1 MVKKLK
7 SKRKKFSV
15 GGFTG
20 ASMPSAQKPFSG
32 FTLTM
37 DQLTPVGKPI
47 RKANITSKKKVSN
60 NKGFIV

>member
-7 SKRKKFSV
+7 SKRKKFST

-20 ASMPSAQKPFSG
+20 AAMPSSQKPFSG

-37 DQLTPVGKPI
+37 VQLTNVGKPI
-47 RKANITSKKKVSN
+47 S
-60 NKGFIV
+60 KGFIKTNKKVT

>member
-7 SKRKKFSV
+7 SKRKKFSI

-32 FTLTM
+32 FSLFA
-37 DQLTPVGKPI
+37 DQLKPKDPSKYGSKSLI
-47 RKANITSKKKVSN
+47 KKPTKNIFKV
-60 NKGFIV
+60 

>member
-7 SKRKKFSV
+7 SKRKKFRI
-15 GGFTG
+15 GGNV
-20 ASMPSAQKPFSG
+20 MPSAQKPFSG

>member
-7 SKRKKFSV
+7 SKRKKFST

-20 ASMPSAQKPFSG
+20 AAMPSSQKPFSG

-37 DQLTPVGKPI
+37 DQLTTVGKPI
-47 RKANITSKKKVSN
+47 S
-60 NKGFIV
+60 KGFIRTNKKVT

>member
-1 MVKKLK
+1 
-7 SKRKKFSV
+7 
-15 GGFTG
+15 
-20 ASMPSAQKPFSG
+20 MPSAQKPFSG

>member
-7 SKRKKFSV
+7 NKRKKFSV

-37 DQLTPVGKPI
+37 DQLTPVGKQ
-47 RKANITSKKKVSN
+47 IT
-60 NKGFIV
+60 KGFIGKKSNKKII

>member
-47 RKANITSKKKVSN
+47 S
-60 NKGFIV
+60 KGFIKTNKKA

>member
-37 DQLTPVGKPI
+37 DQLTPVGKQ
-47 RKANITSKKKVSN
+47 IT
-60 NKGFIV
+60 KGFIGKKPTRRIT

>member
-7 SKRKKFSV
+7 SKRKKFST

-20 ASMPSAQKPFSG
+20 AAMPSSQKPFSG

-37 DQLTPVGKPI
+37 DQLTKFGNPI
-47 RKANITSKKKVSN
+47 S
-60 NKGFIV
+60 KGFIGKKTTRKLT

>member
-7 SKRKKFSV
+7 SKRKKFST

-20 ASMPSAQKPFSG
+20 AAMPSSQKPFSG

-37 DQLTPVGKPI
+37 DQLTNVGKPI
-47 RKANITSKKKVSN
+47 S
-60 NKGFIV
+60 KGFIKTNKKA

>member
-47 RKANITSKKKVSN
+47 S
-60 NKGFIV
+60 KGFIGKKK